1 MFFGIEFSD
10 GWNVKMTHG
19 GNIFEI
25 ERKEKLDRKTLL
37 DYSANIN
44 PLGLPKSLKR
54 IIQDR
59 MEDLQYYP
67 DIYYEDLKAA
77 ISQYYS
83 LIKEDIFVG
92 NGAAQVIFDT
102 IHRIKPQK
110 SIILAPTFSEYEKAL
125 KSCESTIVEVP
136 LQEEDNFD
144 LNIDAL
150 IEKIDDTIDL
160 VVLCN
165 PNNPTSRLIE
175 MQKIEKILLKCQQHQ
190 VYLMIDEAF
199 MDFVEDQP
207 LYSMLPYY
215 KKHKNIVIVRAF
227 TKFYGVPGLRL
238 GFGVCS
244 DKTMIEEINK
254 NTLPWCLNTFA
265 GYFGEVLLAE
275 DNYVEATHQWLRKEK
290 RRFFK
295 ALQNIEG
302 IKAFPPSVNFILIKI
317 LKTDSNAHHLK
328 EKLLQQKILI
338 RDCSNFTNLDD
349 KFFRVAIKI
358 PEQNNVFL
366 KALKKI
372 LNEISD

>member
-1 MFFGIEFSD
+1 
-10 GWNVKMTHG
+10 MTHG